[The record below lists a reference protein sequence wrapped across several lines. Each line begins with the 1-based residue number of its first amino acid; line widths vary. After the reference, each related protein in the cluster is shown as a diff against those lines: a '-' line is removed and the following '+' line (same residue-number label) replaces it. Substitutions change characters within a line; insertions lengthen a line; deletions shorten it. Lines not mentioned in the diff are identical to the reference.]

1 MVKSTIIEALA
12 FMRGRLEQEG
22 LRVAKII
29 LFGSYAQ
36 EQTAEESD
44 IDVVIVSDDFKDKDI
59 FERAKL
65 TQDPEIMTIRKYMIP
80 LDIITLTPEEY
91 ESGASLISLLAR
103 DGKIVY
109 AA

>member
-1 MVKSTIIEALA
+1 MVKGTIIEALA
-12 FMRGRLEQEG
+12 FMREYLEGTG

-29 LFGSYAQ
+29 LCGSHAR
-36 EQTAEESD
+36 EQAAEESD
-44 IDVVIVSDDFKDKDI
+44 IDVAIVSDDFKDKDI

-91 ESGASLISLLAR
+91 EKGSSPISLLAR